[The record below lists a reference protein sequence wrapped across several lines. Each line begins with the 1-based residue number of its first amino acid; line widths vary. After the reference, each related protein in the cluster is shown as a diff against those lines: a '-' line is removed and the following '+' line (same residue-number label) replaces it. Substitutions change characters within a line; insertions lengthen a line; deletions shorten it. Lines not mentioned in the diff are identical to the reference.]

1 MAEVQEPLSKSTG
14 KEKKKFSLL
23 YVDDEATNLRVF
35 KANFRKF
42 YNMHTSTNPIE
53 AIEILKR
60 EDIQIII
67 TDQRMP
73 EMTGTQFLEKIL
85 PDYPG
90 IIKII
95 LTGFTDIEAIKDSI
109 NKCGVFK
116 YITKPWNFDEMKGL
130 LKHAIETYQQSVENE
145 EHIKGL
151 EKSNQKLEK
160 KVKDRTEELK
170 TINKRLIDSIRY
182 AGLLQQS
189 MLPNDRYLSRQ
200 FKDYFMIFET
210 KYLFSE
216 EFIWTTRLNFRSED
230 YTVVALIEFDG
241 KGIIG
246 SLKTLIA
253 DSVLNYLTHDR
264 KIFHSGEIINELKY
278 ELDAAGSDELKCKI
292 KVSVAVFDHNSNTL
306 QFSGIDQDMIIFS
319 GSLKSQLLKG
329 ESEEY
334 FEDAIADKIIIEPDS
349 SYYMFS
355 NGYYNQQNEDGA
367 PFTYDKFEEM
377 LKSIKDKPMQ
387 DQRKFL
393 LSNLETWK
401 GSKKSLEDDIT
412 IIGFKLQDGK
422 SKQF

>member
-1 MAEVQEPLSKSTG
+1 MAEIQEPIAKRPS

-42 YNMHTSTNPIE
+42 YNVHTTTNPIE
-53 AIEILKR
+53 AIEILKQ
-60 EDIQIII
+60 EEIQVIV

-85 PDYPG
+85 PDYPDV
-90 IIKII
+90 IKII
-95 LTGFTDIEAIKDSI
+95 LTGFTDIEAIKDGI
-109 NKCGVFK
+109 NRCGIFK
-116 YITKPWNFDEMKGL
+116 YITKPWNFDEMKGVL
-130 LKHAIETYQQSVENE
+130 ERAIETYQQSIESE
-145 EHIKGL
+145 EHIKDL
-151 EKSNQKLEK
+151 EDSNVELEGR
-160 KVKDRTEELK
+160 VKERTEELK
-170 TINKRLIDSIRY
+170 KINKRLIDSIRY

-200 FKDYFMIFET
+200 FKDHFVIFET

-241 KGIIG
+241 KGIVG

-278 ELDAAGSDELKCKI
+278 ELDAAGSSELSCEI
-292 KVSVAVFDHNSNTL
+292 KVSVAVFDHNANTL
-306 QFSGIDQDMIIFS
+306 QFSGINQDMIVFS
-319 GSLKSQLLKG
+319 GSKSQMLKG
-329 ESEEY
+329 ESGEH
-334 FEDAIADKIIIEPDS
+334 FDDAIADKIAIEPDS

-355 NGYYNQQNEDGA
+355 NGYYNQENEDGVV
-367 PFTYDKFEEM
+367 FSYEKFAEM
-377 LKSIKDKPMQ
+377 IKSIKDKPMQ
-387 DQRKFL
+387 EQRQFL

-401 GSKKSLEDDIT
+401 GAKSLDDDIT
-412 IIGFKLQDGK
+412 IIGFKL
-422 SKQF
+422 